1 MERNKK
7 KSEKAVYR
15 EKTVDRKEKI
25 SRKITTAFHSK
36 EINMKKVIC
45 SEKAPGAIGP
55 YSQAIEANGMIFV
68 SGQLPIDAATGK
80 MAEGIEEQAR
90 QSLEN
95 IKHILEE
102 AGLTMGNIVKTTVFL
117 QDMSF
122 FAGMNGVY
130 ATYFDGAFPARS
142 AVAVKAL
149 PKDALVEIECIAV
162 R

>member
-1 MERNKK
+1 
-7 KSEKAVYR
+7 
-15 EKTVDRKEKI
+15 
-25 SRKITTAFHSK
+25 
-36 EINMKKVIC
+36 MKKVIC

-80 MAEGIEEQAR
+80 MAEGIEEP
-90 QSLEN
+90 
-95 IKHILEE
+95 
-102 AGLTMGNIVKTTVFL
+102 GLTMGNIVKTTVFL

>member
-1 MERNKK
+1 MVASCKIRFVRGFFLLSLKINKT
-7 KSEKAVYR
+7 E
-15 EKTVDRKEKI
+15 
-25 SRKITTAFHSK
+25 K

-130 ATYFDGAFPARS
+130 ATYFDG
-142 AVAVKAL
+142 VQ
-149 PKDALVEIECIAV
+149 IECIAV

>member
-1 MERNKK
+1 MLSLKINKT
-7 KSEKAVYR
+7 E
-15 EKTVDRKEKI
+15 
-25 SRKITTAFHSK
+25 K

-102 AGLTMGNIVKTTVFL
+102 AGLKWETLSKRL
-117 QDMSF
+117 YSF
-122 FAGMNGVY
+122 KICL
-130 ATYFDGAFPARS
+130 S
-142 AVAVKAL
+142 L
-149 PKDALVEIECIAV
+149 PG
-162 R
+162 

>member
-1 MERNKK
+1 
-7 KSEKAVYR
+7 
-15 EKTVDRKEKI
+15 
-25 SRKITTAFHSK
+25 
-36 EINMKKVIC
+36 MKKVIC

-95 IKHILEE
+95 EE